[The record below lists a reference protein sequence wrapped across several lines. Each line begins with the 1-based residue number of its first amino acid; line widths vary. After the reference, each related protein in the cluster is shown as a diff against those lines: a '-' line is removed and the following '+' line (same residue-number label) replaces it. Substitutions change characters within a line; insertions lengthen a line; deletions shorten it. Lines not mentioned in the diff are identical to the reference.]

1 MSDISTDIVDGA
13 EFVTEVAPTQK
24 RKPGRP
30 AGSKSTPKASKLTF
44 KTFDG
49 DSTGLFFQVT
59 EDVGVFYNGDKTP
72 LVALSCASP
81 YPVALLAE
89 AVKVAEAWP
98 ALTDLDAAEK
108 LAKALGLT
116 PADKLKVYQ
125 YAIK

>member
-13 EFVTEVAPTQK
+13 EFVTEAAPTQK

-30 AGSKSTPKASKLTF
+30 AGSKSTPKAAKLTF
-44 KTFDG
+44 RSFDA
-49 DSTGLFFQVT
+49 DEAGLFFQVT
-59 EDVGVFYNGDKTP
+59 DAVAVFYNGDKTP
-72 LVALSCASP
+72 QVALTGSSP

-98 ALTDLDAAEK
+98 VLTDLDAAEK
-108 LAKALGLT
+108 LAKALNLT